1 MVNHSMPT
9 HYRYGHRTKES
20 VTRTTEDWFHLALD
34 HRSNLSLEL
43 VSDGLVLRLQ
53 FPPEVTLE
61 DIEFSKAMKT
71 SSGAYADEISEVAD
85 RALASFVVIQAM
97 LKKSLKVRKYADNA
111 ALKNRIPGFN
121 VSQIC
126 TSCWTM
132 KRR

>member
-1 MVNHSMPT
+1 
-9 HYRYGHRTKES
+9 
-20 VTRTTEDWFHLALD
+20 
-34 HRSNLSLEL
+34 

-121 VSQIC
+121 VSLFSNVDYLPSKNGRVASK
-126 TSCWTM
+126 SCQ
-132 KRR
+132 